1 MLFCHLFTIVSQH
14 QSISQNNLMVFE
26 LFIPFFEPG
35 VPTRPK
41 SAKYK
46 NKIGQF
52 AGKYQILVIVP
63 RQIYKYVLIK
73 LHLMSVPVFRWVSAR
88 HYRFEG
94 KEKTGT
100 HLIIKI

>member
-14 QSISQNNLMVFE
+14 QSSSQNNLMVFE

-41 SAKYK
+41 IGEIQL
-46 NKIGQF
+46 KIGQF

-63 RQIYKYVLIK
+63 QQIYRYVLTK
-73 LHLMSVPVFRWVSAR
+73 LCQYFVELVPGIINLKGRKRWVR
-88 HYRFEG
+88 
-94 KEKTGT
+94 
-100 HLIIKI
+100 I

>member
-14 QSISQNNLMVFE
+14 QSSSQNNLMVFE

-41 SAKYK
+41 VGEIQL
-46 NKIGQF
+46 KIGQF

-63 RQIYKYVLIK
+63 QQIYKYVLTK
-73 LHLMSVPVFRWVSAR
+73 LHLMSVPVFR
-88 HYRFEG
+88 
-94 KEKTGT
+94 
-100 HLIIKI
+100 